1 MSQTAVTSVL
11 PAAAAPPSQIPHPS
25 TPATSGPAAMPQAPA
40 APPKKSLQVVLATT
54 PDELSRQAKDIHLSA
69 VGSIAIGAI
78 ADVLGFVK
86 APDSATATTL
96 GGWFLNELYRSIK
109 PSNAIEEMLIVQM
122 ALVHQRIVN
131 LSVKAADQVHRQNV
145 AVVNHALDQ
154 ACNTFRKQMLALNE
168 YRRARPPKPAAEEQ
182 DYQHESGSNELGS
195 EAAPAQAALP
205 ALTDGIAVPPHVGAS
220 PSALAMEH
228 GPANGSGEVSLK
240 AQRAKARGVQPLA
253 PRRAPATK
261 RVDPATARRRRRAP

>member
-1 MSQTAVTSVL
+1 M
-11 PAAAAPPSQIPHPS
+11 
-25 TPATSGPAAMPQAPA
+25 PATPVPAV
-40 APPKKSLQVVLATT
+40 PPKKSLEIVLATT
-54 PDELSRQAKDIHLSA
+54 PHELSKQAKDIHLSA

-86 APDSATATTL
+86 TPDSATATTM

-131 LSVKAADQVHRQNV
+131 LSVRAADQVHRQNV

-168 YRRARPPKPAAEEQ
+168 YRRAIQPKPAAAEEDSQ
-182 DYQHESGSNELGS
+182 DEFCSNELGS
-195 EAAPAQAALP
+195 ETAPAQAALP
-205 ALTDGIAVPPHVGAS
+205 ALTDGAEVPARVGAS
-220 PSALAMEH
+220 ASAMGKEH
-228 GPANGSGEVSLK
+228 GPANGSGQVSLK
-240 AQRAKARGVQPLA
+240 AQRAQARAMQPLA
-253 PRRAPATK
+253 PRRTAATK